1 MTAQES
7 ISANRKEKEHG
18 VEDIA
23 KLLVEYPI
31 IGVVNMINLPTKQ
44 LQKMRADLR
53 KTVVLRM
60 TKRRLIKR
68 AIEKIKAKKP
78 GIEKIEEQLKGMP
91 ALLFTRDNPFALY
104 KVLQKNKSNAPAK
117 AGQIAPKDI
126 TVKAGVTSFAPGP
139 IIGELGAFGI
149 KAGIEG
155 GKVAI
160 KADTIVVE
168 EGEVIND
175 KLAGILTRL
184 GIEPMEIGLSLT
196 AVYENGNIFTSK
208 VLAIDEEVYK
218 QNITQAARWALNLAV
233 ETAYPTKETTVLLV
247 QKAFRQAKGLCL
259 SEGIMSKD
267 LAADILGRAYCQMLS
282 LKAAAGLE

>member
-1 MTAQES
+1 MMVQES
-7 ISANRKEKEHG
+7 LSKNRKEKEHV
-18 VEDIA
+18 VEEIA

-31 IGVVNMINLPTKQ
+31 VGIVNMVNLPTRQ

-60 TKRRLIKR
+60 TKRRMIKR
-68 AIEKIKAKKP
+68 AIEKAKAKRQ

-91 ALLFTRDNPFALY
+91 ALLFTKGNPFALY
-104 KVLQKNKSNAPAK
+104 KLLEKNKSNAPAK
-117 AGQIAPKDI
+117 AGQIAPRDI
-126 TVKAGVTSFAPGP
+126 VVKAGATSFAPGP
-139 IIGELGAFGI
+139 IIAELGALGI

-155 GKVAI
+155 GKVSI
-160 KADTIVVE
+160 KADTVVVQ

-208 VLAIDEEVYK
+208 VLAIDENAYK
-218 QNITQAARWALNLAV
+218 QNISQAAAWALNLAM
-233 ETAYPTKETTVLLV
+233 EAAYPTKETTTLLL
-247 QKAFRQAKGLCL
+247 QKAFRQAKGICL

-267 LAADILGRAYCQMLS
+267 IAADILGRAYCQMLS
-282 LKAAAGLE
+282 VKTVAGLS

>member
-1 MTAQES
+1 MVQES
-7 ISANRKEKEHG
+7 LSKNRKEKEHV
-18 VEDIA
+18 VEEIA

-31 IGVVNMINLPTKQ
+31 VGIVNMVNLPTRQ

-60 TKRRLIKR
+60 TKRRMIKR
-68 AIEKIKAKKP
+68 AIEKAKAKRQ

-91 ALLFTRDNPFALY
+91 ALLFTKGNPFALY
-104 KVLQKNKSNAPAK
+104 KLLEKNKSNAPAK
-117 AGQIAPKDI
+117 AGQIAPRDI
-126 TVKAGVTSFAPGP
+126 VVKAGATSFAPGP
-139 IIGELGAFGI
+139 IIAELGALGI

-155 GKVAI
+155 GKVSI
-160 KADTIVVE
+160 KADTVVVQ

-208 VLAIDEEVYK
+208 VLAIDENAYK
-218 QNITQAARWALNLAV
+218 QNISQAAAWALNLAM
-233 ETAYPTKETTVLLV
+233 EAAYPTKETTTLLL
-247 QKAFRQAKGLCL
+247 QKAFRQAKGICL

-267 LAADILGRAYCQMLS
+267 IAADILGRAYCQMLS
-282 LKAAAGLE
+282 VKTVAGLS

>member
-1 MTAQES
+1 MSAQET
-7 ISANRKEKEHG
+7 ISENRKEKEQA
-18 VEDIA
+18 VEELS

-31 IGVVNMINLPTKQ
+31 IGVVNMMNLPTKQ

-68 AIEKIKAKKP
+68 AIEKVKAKRQ
-78 GIEKIEEQLKGMP
+78 GIEKLEEQIKGMP
-91 ALLFTRDNPFALY
+91 ALLFTKGNPFALY
-104 KVLQKNKSNAPAK
+104 KLLEKNKSNAPAK
-117 AGQIAPKDI
+117 SGQVAPKDI

-139 IIGELGAFGI
+139 IIGELGSFGI

-160 KADTIVVE
+160 KADAVVVH
-168 EGEVIND
+168 EGDIIND

-196 AVYENGNIFTSK
+196 AVYENGEIFTSK
-208 VLAIDEEVYK
+208 VLAIDENAYK
-218 QNITQAARWALNLAV
+218 QNISQAAVWALNLAV
-233 ETAYPTKETTVLLV
+233 ETAYPTKETTTLLV

-259 SEGIMSKD
+259 SEGIMNKD
-267 LAADILGRAYCQMLS
+267 LAVAILGQAYSQMLCVKT
-282 LKAAAGLE
+282 LAGLE

>member
-7 ISANRKEKEHG
+7 TSANRKEKEHA

-23 KLLVEYPI
+23 ELLVEYPI
-31 IGVVNMINLPTKQ
+31 VGVVNMMNLPTKQ

-53 KTVVLRM
+53 KTVVLKM
-60 TKRRLIKR
+60 IKRRLIKR
-68 AIEKIKAKKP
+68 AIEKIKVKKP
-78 GIEKIEEQLKGMP
+78 GIEKIEGQLKGMP

-104 KVLQKNKSNAPAK
+104 KVLQKNKSNASAK
-117 AGQIAPKDI
+117 AGQVAPKDI
-126 TVKAGVTSFAPGP
+126 TVKAGITSFAPGP

-160 KADTIVVE
+160 KADTVVVE

-208 VLAIDEEVYK
+208 VLAIDEEAYK
-218 QNITQAARWALNLAV
+218 QNMTQAALRALNLAV
-233 ETAYPTKETTVLLV
+233 EIAYPTKETTVLLI
-247 QKAFRQAKGLCL
+247 QKAFRQVKGLCL

-267 LAADILGRAYCQMLS
+267 LAGDIVGRAYCQMLGV
-282 LKAAAGLE
+282 KAAARLE